1 MKWYTLYNKIADLKF
16 RQLQQADVKAIIDG
30 KEIILKAKVDDNGI
44 PYLEKDK
51 KAEDK

>member
-1 MKWYTLYNKIADLKF
+1 MKWFTLYNKIGDLKA
-16 RQLQQADVKAIIDG
+16 REMQQTDVKAIIDG
-30 KEIILKAKVDDNGI
+30 KEIILKAKFDSNGI